1 MLEEEVEELTLV
13 GQKEMQVLVEQVG
26 QVVMDVV
33 VKHQELQIEVVEVV
47 VVINLLE
54 HLVQAVQV

>member
-1 MLEEEVEELTLV
+1 MEELTLV

-54 HLVQAVQV
+54 HLVQAVLV

>member
-54 HLVQAVQV
+54 HLVQAVLV